1 MTQPS
6 VKPIPDGM
14 HSLTPHLI
22 CAGAADAIA
31 FYKAAFGAVEL
42 ARLPGAGGKL
52 MHAMLR
58 IGDSALMLV
67 DENSEWGMLGPTAL
81 KGTSLAAC
89 VSPLSIQP
97 FAFSIAGGMNGV
109 SAMRR
114 LSRVPISTFGVP
126 KYVSFGKSWLCAANS
141 IPAMYA
147 SLSCD
152 ASYAVGA
159 LGNAQ
164 PCAREPP
171 ALRKPAL
178 RPVTNATKMIARIT
192 VFVRATLR

>member
-81 KGTSLAAC
+81 KGSPVTLHLYVENADATVAQAVAAGATVTMPIADMFWGDRYAQLQDPFGHRWSVATHLRD
-89 VSPLSIQP
+89 VSPAEMQQ
-97 FAFSIAGGMNGV
+97 AMAKMAG
-109 SAMRR
+109 
-114 LSRVPISTFGVP
+114 
-126 KYVSFGKSWLCAANS
+126 
-141 IPAMYA
+141 
-147 SLSCD
+147 
-152 ASYAVGA
+152 
-159 LGNAQ
+159 
-164 PCAREPP
+164 
-171 ALRKPAL
+171 
-178 RPVTNATKMIARIT
+178 
-192 VFVRATLR
+192 